1 MGAFGKMFTSWQHL
15 LLFLLPLFTS
25 GLPTPTSSPS
35 SPSTPPSPS
44 SPRPCASSSP
54 SQNLSPPPSSSSPA
68 PNSFTSPSP
77 SSPSPSPSPS
87 SPSSKTTSPAP
98 SSPRPSPSPSS
109 PSSKMTSSAPS
120 SPRQSPSRSSQ
131 KPFSSPAPTP
141 SPSPSPFPSSPRPT
155 PSTGIKEKVE
165 GDYEQTSPPSS
176 NDWHFVKITAKPCS
190 DDKVFIWKNKA
201 GVTWELILTNME
213 ENFGVLLLV
222 FKVGEDCPYVQLGY
236 TQARLFVR
244 EDKIEIEGPNGI
256 YTKQN

>member
-15 LLFLLPLFTS
+15 LLLLLPLFTS

-44 SPRPCASSSP
+44 SPKPCTSSSP
-54 SQNLSPPPSSSSPA
+54 SQKQSPPPSSSSPA
-68 PNSFTSPSP
+68 PNSFTSPP
-77 SSPSPSPSPS
+77 
-87 SPSSKTTSPAP
+87 
-98 SSPRPSPSPSS
+98 
-109 PSSKMTSSAPS
+109 
-120 SPRQSPSRSSQ
+120 PSRSSQ

-141 SPSPSPFPSSPRPT
+141 SSSPSSPRPT
-155 PSTGIKEKVE
+155 PLTGVKEKVE

-176 NDWHFVKITAKPCS
+176 NDWHFVKITAKPGS
-190 DDKVFIWKNKA
+190 DKVFIWKNKA

-213 ENFGVLLLV
+213 NDGVVV
-222 FKVGEDCPYVQLGY
+222 FEVGEDCPYMQLGY

-256 YTKQN
+256 YTKKN

>member
-15 LLFLLPLFTS
+15 LLLLLPLFTS

-109 PSSKMTSSAPS
+109 PSSKMTS
-120 SPRQSPSRSSQ
+120 
-131 KPFSSPAPTP
+131 PA
-141 SPSPSPFPSSPRPT
+141 PSSPRPT
-155 PSTGIKEKVE
+155 PSTGVKEKVE

-176 NDWHFVKITAKPCS
+176 NDWHFVKITAKPGS
-190 DDKVFIWKNKA
+190 DKVFIWKNKA
-201 GVTWELILTNME
+201 GVAWELILTNME

-256 YTKQN
+256 YTKKN

>member
-15 LLFLLPLFTS
+15 LLLLLPLFTS

-44 SPRPCASSSP
+44 SPRPCTSSP
-54 SQNLSPPPSSSSPA
+54 PSQKLSPPPSSSSPA
-68 PNSFTSPSP
+68 PNSFTSPAP
-77 SSPSPSPSPS
+77 SSPRPLPSPS

-98 SSPRPSPSPSS
+98 SSPRPSPN
-109 PSSKMTSSAPS
+109 
-120 SPRQSPSRSSQ
+120 RSSQ

-155 PSTGIKEKVE
+155 PSTGVKEKVE

-176 NDWHFVKITAKPCS
+176 NDWHYVKITAKPGS
-190 DDKVFIWKNKA
+190 DRVFIWKNKA
-201 GVTWELILTNME
+201 GVAWELILNNME

-256 YTKQN
+256 YTKKN

>member
-1 MGAFGKMFTSWQHL
+1 MGAFGKMITSWQHL
-15 LLFLLPLFTS
+15 LLLFLPLFTS
-25 GLPTPTSSPS
+25 GLPTPTSSPP

-44 SPRPCASSSP
+44 SPRPCTSSSP
-54 SQNLSPPPSSSSPA
+54 SQSLA
-68 PNSFTSPSP
+68 PNSFTSPS
-77 SSPSPSPSPS
+77 
-87 SPSSKTTSPAP
+87 P

-109 PSSKMTSSAPS
+109 PSSRTTSPSPS
-120 SPRQSPSRSSQ
+120 SPRPSPNRSSQ

-141 SPSPSPFPSSPRPT
+141 SASPSPFPSSPRPT
-155 PSTGIKEKVE
+155 PSTGVKEKVE
-165 GDYEQTSPPSS
+165 GGYEQTSPPSS
-176 NDWHFVKITAKPCS
+176 NDWHFVKITAKPGS

-256 YTKQN
+256 YTKKN

>member
-15 LLFLLPLFTS
+15 LLLLLPLFTY
-25 GLPTPTSSPS
+25 GLPTPTSSPP

-44 SPRPCASSSP
+44 SPRPCTSSYPSQKQSP
-54 SQNLSPPPSSSSPA
+54 SPAPSSFTSPA

-77 SSPSPSPSPS
+77 SSP
-87 SPSSKTTSPAP
+87 
-98 SSPRPSPSPSS
+98 RPSPSPSS
-109 PSSKMTSSAPS
+109 PSSRT
-120 SPRQSPSRSSQ
+120 
-131 KPFSSPAPTP
+131 SSPAPTT
-141 SPSPSPFPSSPRPT
+141 SSSASPFPSSPRPT
-155 PSTGIKEKVE
+155 PSTGVKEKVE

-176 NDWHFVKITAKPCS
+176 NDWHLVKITAKPGS
-190 DDKVFIWKNKA
+190 DKVFIWKNKA

-236 TQARLFVR
+236 TQAQLFVR

-256 YTKQN
+256 YTKKN